1 MNIAQLS
8 EQLKDVPQ
16 PKLIDYAR
24 NPNSV
29 VPQFLALAEIQRRQR
44 LQVPQASPVR
54 STVADDV
61 LQQANPVPQM
71 QPQMMPQGV
80 PSLPS
85 GMGDQSFAG
94 GGIVAFAEGGETDD
108 EDELADRQRRAR
120 RVGITEKLNEM
131 IAMLPAGIR
140 NPLANLQNKP
150 VASVRQAQADVA
162 MEAPKKRGSHKYEDV
177 VIEEAKRQGIDP
189 NLALHVLYKETG
201 NLSNPETARSRA
213 GALGVMQL
221 MPGTAK
227 ELGVNPLD
235 PMENIRG
242 GVAYLKKMYSKYED
256 PVLAAAAYNAGPGRV
271 DRILKSGQGL
281 TALPRET
288 RGYIA
293 GLAGGGI
300 VAFAGDKGS
309 KVEEDN
315 PYLERSRGLYEGVRE
330 LGAAFTD
337 PRNYDLL
344 DMYQR
349 YIGQPFA
356 RSAERFINEPLGEQA
371 ARFRRAS
378 MTPEATPTV
387 GYTKPAGAS
396 TPVTARK
403 DMPKQ
408 SDQADVRRVDNAIIA
423 KQEEDKKAAQKPLED
438 VGPPVSLAN
447 VEAPKKTDYL
457 ELLAQDIERRAEAA
471 KKAGD
476 ENKYL
481 AILQAGLGMLGG
493 TSPYALANIG
503 AGGAKGVETYGALR
517 KGQADEERAILA
529 ARLGLGKA
537 QVAKEESE
545 ATREATKEYRDRM
558 LGQKEDTAATAAQ
571 DRALVRIQKLDTDI
585 EKAIR
590 KEVEGNPMLAVNP
603 NKEQIIETRI
613 AQAKAR
619 HPLYG
624 AYYKQAG
631 LGEFVVPSLY
641 SNIPQ
646 QAIDALKKNPKLQ
659 KEFDAKYGEGSAA
672 KYLGK

>member
-44 LQVPQASPVR
+44 LQVPQGAPVS

-61 LQQANPVPQM
+61 LQQANPMPQM
-71 QPQMMPQGV
+71 APQVPPQMMAQGV

-85 GMGDQSFAG
+85 GMGQESFAG
-94 GGIVAFAEGGETDD
+94 GGIVAFADGGDLD
-108 EDELADRQRRAR
+108 EEELEDRQRRAR
-120 RVGITEKLNEM
+120 RISATDRLNQM

-140 NPLANLQNKP
+140 NPLANLENKP
-150 VASVRQAQADVA
+150 VASARQAQADVP
-162 MEAPKKRGSHKYEDV
+162 MEQPRKRGSHKYEDV

-201 NLSNPETARSRA
+201 NLSNPENAKSRA

-227 ELGVNPLD
+227 ELGVNPMD

-242 GVAYLKKMYSKYED
+242 GVAYLKKMYNKYED

-271 DRILKSGQGL
+271 DRALKSGQGVA
-281 TALPRET
+281 ALPRET
-288 RGYIA
+288 RGYIT

-300 VAFAGDKGS
+300 VAFAGKEGS
-309 KVEEDN
+309 DVKEEDN
-315 PYLERSRGLYEGVRE
+315 PYLERSRGLYEGVRD
-330 LGAAFTD
+330 LGEAFIT
-337 PRNYDLL
+337 PRNYDIL

-356 RSAERFINEPLGEQA
+356 RSAERFMNEPLGEQA

-378 MTPEATPTV
+378 MTPEKTPTV
-387 GYTKPAGAS
+387 GYTKPAGADV
-396 TPVTARK
+396 PVTARK

-423 KQEEDKKAAQKPLED
+423 KQEAEKKDAQKPLED
-438 VGPPVSLAN
+438 IGPPVSLAN
-447 VEAPKKTDYL
+447 VEGEKKKDYL

-493 TSPYALANIG
+493 TSPFAMANIG
-503 AGGAKGVETYGALR
+503 AGAQKGVETYGALR
-517 KGQADEERAILA
+517 KAQADEERGILA

-537 QVAKEESE
+537 QIAKEEAAE
-545 ATREATKEYRDRM
+545 TREANRLYREAGMNQRQIE
-558 LGQKEDTAATAAQ
+558 LASKQREAAVDNYRQ
-571 DRALVRIQKLDTDI
+571 
-585 EKAIR
+585 
-590 KEVEGNPMLAVNP
+590 
-603 NKEQIIETRI
+603 
-613 AQAKAR
+613 
-619 HPLYG
+619 
-624 AYYKQAG
+624 YK
-631 LGEFVVPSLY
+631 
-641 SNIPQ
+641 
-646 QAIDALKKNPKLQ
+646 DMLQ
-659 KEFDAKYGEGSAA
+659 KRLSERFPVAMPNNPQYQEAVRAIENDPRLKALEMAAFPQLYESNVKPNLYQGFSGS
-672 KYLGK
+672 KISK

>member
-44 LQVPQASPVR
+44 LQVPQTQPVR

-71 QPQMMPQGV
+71 MPQGV

-85 GMGDQSFAG
+85 GMGQESFAG
-94 GGIVAFAEGGETDD
+94 GGIVAFAEGGEADD

-120 RVGITEKLNEM
+120 RIGITEKLNEM
-131 IAMLPAGIR
+131 IAMLPAGVR

-150 VASVRQAQADVA
+150 VASARQAQADVA
-162 MEAPKKRGSHKYEDV
+162 MEPARKRGSHKYEDV

-201 NLSNPETARSRA
+201 NLSNPEGARSKA
-213 GALGVMQL
+213 GAIGVMQL
-221 MPGTAK
+221 MPRTAK

-242 GVAYLKKMYSKYED
+242 GVAYLKQMYNKYED

-271 DRILKSGQGL
+271 DRALKTEQGL
-281 TALPRET
+281 MALPRET

-309 KVEEDN
+309 EVKEEDN

-337 PRNYDLL
+337 PRNYDLI

-378 MTPEATPTV
+378 MTPEKTPTV
-387 GYTKPAGAS
+387 GYTKPAGA
-396 TPVTARK
+396 TLPVTARA

-408 SDQADVRRVDNAIIA
+408 SDQAEVRRVDNKIIE
-423 KQEEDKKAAQKPLED
+423 KQEEEKRAAQKPLED
-438 VGPPVSLAN
+438 VGPPVSLAS

-493 TSPYALANIG
+493 TSPYAMANIG
-503 AGGAKGVETYGALR
+503 AGAQKGVETYGALR
-517 KGQADEERAILA
+517 KAQADEERGILA

-537 QVAKEESE
+537 QVAREEAQE
-545 ATREATKEYRDRM
+545 TREATKTARELGMSQRQAEQASRELALARDDYRQYRDS
-558 LGQKEDTAATAAQ
+558 L
-571 DRALVRIQKLDTDI
+571 
-585 EKAIR
+585 
-590 KEVEGNPMLAVNP
+590 
-603 NKEQIIETRI
+603 
-613 AQAKAR
+613 
-619 HPLYG
+619 
-624 AYYKQAG
+624 YKQLEKQFPVAMPNNKQYQDAVRAIENDPT
-631 LGEFVVPSLY
+631 LKELY
-641 SNIPQ
+641 KIAYPN
-646 QAIDALKKNPKLQ
+646 L
-659 KEFDAKYGEGSAA
+659 AKGSSSSTQS
-672 KYLGK
+672 YTGFSGKQLN

>member
-44 LQVPQASPVR
+44 LQVPQGAPVS
-54 STVADDV
+54 STVANDL
-61 LQQANPVPQM
+61 LQQANPV
-71 QPQMMPQGV
+71 PQMMPQGV

-85 GMGDQSFAG
+85 GMGQESFAG
-94 GGIVAFAEGGETDD
+94 GGIVAFAEGGEADE

-120 RVGITEKLNEM
+120 RIGITEKLNEM
-131 IAMLPAGIR
+131 IAMLPAGVR

-150 VASVRQAQADVA
+150 VASARQAQADVA
-162 MEAPKKRGSHKYEDV
+162 MEPARKRGSHKYEDV

-201 NLSNPETARSRA
+201 NLSNPENVRSKA
-213 GALGVMQL
+213 GAIGVMQL
-221 MPGTAK
+221 MPRTAK
-227 ELGVNPLD
+227 ELGVDPLD
-235 PMENIRG
+235 PMQNIRG
-242 GVAYLKKMYSKYED
+242 GVAYLKQMYNKYED

-271 DRILKSGQGL
+271 DRALKSGQGL
-281 TALPRET
+281 TSLPRET
-288 RGYIA
+288 RGYIT
-293 GLAGGGI
+293 GLADGGI

-309 KVEEDN
+309 KVEEEDN

-337 PRNYDLL
+337 PRNYDVL

-356 RSAERFINEPLGEQA
+356 RSAERFVNEPLGEQA

-378 MTPEATPTV
+378 MNPEKTPTV
-387 GYTKPAGAS
+387 GYTKPAGA
-396 TPVTARK
+396 TVPVTARA

-408 SDQADVRRVDNAIIA
+408 SDQAEVRRVDNKIIA

-438 VGPPVSLAN
+438 IGPPVSLAS

-493 TSPYALANIG
+493 TSPFAMANIG
-503 AGGAKGVETYGALR
+503 AGATKGVETYGALR
-517 KGQADEERAILA
+517 KAQADEERGILA

-537 QVAKEESE
+537 QVAKEETE
-545 ATREATKEYRDRM
+545 ATREATKLYRDTSMAQRQSEQSSRELALARDDYRQYKEM
-558 LGQKEDTAATAAQ
+558 LQKRLSERFPVAMPNNPQYQEAV
-571 DRALVRIQKLDTDI
+571 RAI
-585 EKAIR
+585 ENDPTLQ
-590 KEVEGNPMLAVNP
+590 ELY
-603 NKEQIIETRI
+603 RI
-613 AQAKAR
+613 AYPNLAKGSSSSTQSSS
-619 HPLYG
+619 YTG
-624 AYYKQAG
+624 FSG
-631 LGEFVVPSLY
+631 
-641 SNIPQ
+641 
-646 QAIDALKKNPKLQ
+646 KKLN
-659 KEFDAKYGEGSAA
+659 
-672 KYLGK
+672 

>member
-44 LQVPQASPVR
+44 LQAVPQEPVR
-54 STVADDV
+54 STVAEDV
-61 LQQANPVPQM
+61 LQQANPIPQM
-71 QPQMMPQGV
+71 QPQMMAQGV

-85 GMGDQSFAG
+85 GMGQESFAG
-94 GGIVAFAEGGETDD
+94 GGIVAFAEGGELDDD
-108 EDELADRQRRAR
+108 EELEDRQRRAR
-120 RVGITEKLNEM
+120 RISATDRLNQM

-140 NPLANLQNKP
+140 NPLANLENKP
-150 VASVRQAQADVA
+150 VASARQAQADVG
-162 MEAPKKRGSHKYEDV
+162 MEQTRKRGSHKYEDV

-201 NLSNPETARSRA
+201 NLPNPENAKSRA

-227 ELGVNPLD
+227 ELGVNPMD

-242 GVAYLKKMYSKYED
+242 GVAYLKKMYNKYED

-281 TALPRET
+281 AALPRET
-288 RGYIA
+288 RGYIS

-300 VAFAGDKGS
+300 VAFAKGDK
-309 KVEEDN
+309 VEEEDN

-330 LGAAFTD
+330 LGEAFTT
-337 PRNYDLL
+337 PRNYDIL

-378 MTPEATPTV
+378 MTPESTPTV
-387 GYTKPAGAS
+387 GYTKSAGADV
-396 TPVTARK
+396 PVTARK

-423 KQEEDKKAAQKPLED
+423 KQEAEKKEAQKPLEEI
-438 VGPPVSLAN
+438 GPPVSLAN
-447 VEAPKKTDYL
+447 VEGEKKKDYL

-471 KKAGD
+471 KKSGD

-493 TSPYALANIG
+493 TSPYAMANIG
-503 AGGAKGVETYGALR
+503 AGAQKGVETYGALR
-517 KGQADEERAILA
+517 KAQADEERGILA
-529 ARLGLGKA
+529 ARLGLGRA
-537 QVAKEESE
+537 QVAKEEAAE
-545 ATREATKEYRDRM
+545 TREANRIARELGMARSQAELSLKEITMARDDYERRRSNLVKELEKRFPVPM
-558 LGQKEDTAATAAQ
+558 PSNPEYQK
-571 DRALVRIQKLDTDI
+571 ALRDIENDPILQKLYKI
-585 EKAIR
+585 
-590 KEVEGNPMLAVNP
+590 GFPAVAS
-603 NKEQIIETRI
+603 EQPSGK
-613 AQAKAR
+613 QSG
-619 HPLYG
+619 LYTG
-624 AYYKQAG
+624 FSG
-631 LGEFVVPSLY
+631 
-641 SNIPQ
+641 
-646 QAIDALKKNPKLQ
+646 KKLN
-659 KEFDAKYGEGSAA
+659 
-672 KYLGK
+672 

>member
-16 PKLIDYAR
+16 PKLVDYAR

-44 LQVPQASPVR
+44 LQVPQAEPVR

-71 QPQMMPQGV
+71 QPQIMPQGV

-94 GGIVAFAEGGETDD
+94 GGIVAFAEGGETED

-120 RVGITEKLNEM
+120 RVGITEKLNQM
-131 IAMLPAGIR
+131 IAMLPAGVR

-162 MEAPKKRGSHKYEDV
+162 MEPAKKRGSHKYEDV

-221 MPGTAK
+221 MPSTAK

-271 DRILKSGQGL
+271 DRALKSGQGL
-281 TALPRET
+281 TSLPRET
-288 RGYIA
+288 RGYIT
-293 GLAGGGI
+293 GLADGGV
-300 VAFAGDKGS
+300 VAFAKGD

-337 PRNYDLL
+337 PRNYDIL

-356 RSAERFINEPLGEQA
+356 RSAERFMNEPLGEQA

-387 GYTKPAGAS
+387 GYTKPAGA
-396 TPVTARK
+396 TVPVTARK

-408 SDQADVRRVDNAIIA
+408 SDQADVRRVDNKIIA
-423 KQEEDKKAAQKPLED
+423 QQEAEKKEAQKPLEE

-493 TSPYALANIG
+493 TSPYAMANIG
-503 AGGAKGVETYGALR
+503 AGAAKGVETYGALR
-517 KGQADEERAILA
+517 RGQADEERAILA

-537 QVAKEESE
+537 QIAREEAQE
-545 ATREATKEYRDRM
+545 TREATKTARELGMSQRQAEQASRELALARDDYRQYREM
-558 LGQKEDTAATAAQ
+558 LQKRLSERFPVAMPNNPQYQEAV
-571 DRALVRIQKLDTDI
+571 RAI
-585 EKAIR
+585 ENDPTLQ
-590 KEVEGNPMLAVNP
+590 ELY
-603 NKEQIIETRI
+603 RI
-613 AQAKAR
+613 AYPNLAKGSSSSTQS
-619 HPLYG
+619 YTG
-624 AYYKQAG
+624 FSG
-631 LGEFVVPSLY
+631 
-641 SNIPQ
+641 
-646 QAIDALKKNPKLQ
+646 KKLN
-659 KEFDAKYGEGSAA
+659 
-672 KYLGK
+672 